1 MKKERFD
8 YILKAKARQLTDV
21 RQRCEALELTNRIL
35 SAYLVCLV
43 LKSEDARV
51 PKAAVRRALD
61 GCVVRLISD
70 GDDYVLSVLGAGD
83 EETGSEQ
90 I

>member
-1 MKKERFD
+1 MKRERVD
-8 YILKAKARQLTDV
+8 YILKAKTRQLTEV

-43 LKSEDARV
+43 LKSGNARI
-51 PKAAVRRALD
+51 PKSAVRRALD
-61 GCVVRLISD
+61 GSFVRLISD
-70 GDDYVLSVLGAGD
+70 GDYYVLSILGADG
-83 EETGSEQ
+83 EESDCEQ